1 LFGLYAFLCGKISIS
16 ETSVWTNLSLNSAMI
31 KIYKRLVR
39 DKKFSVSHDLSS
51 LKGTLVYSID
61 PSKEEAESLSVS
73 LGLSSNLIKDALDPY
88 EVPRLEES
96 NGLIFAISSFPIQE
110 KFKLTGIPFGLIVG
124 DDFVSVISSKKMTF
138 LEDWFENGGDFVTTQ
153 KTKLVNLIFKKMM
166 EEYSRQL
173 TVINKEYHRIS
184 MTPEKISS
192 DEIKRLVWF
201 EESLNLIAGDLEPTD
216 AILRKILSGKMMK
229 LFDEDKELIEDTILY
244 TEQLIAMVKSNLMKI
259 TNLRN
264 VYSAIMTDNLN
275 NTMKLLAGVTVI
287 LTIPTIIASIYGMNV
302 NLPLQDHPMAF
313 MFVVLFILLAT
324 IVLVYLF
331 VKNKWF

>member
-1 LFGLYAFLCGKISIS
+1 MCGKISIS